1 MCKTIVIGN
10 MGVGKT
16 SLVRRFVNNS
26 FQNDYKATI
35 GVDFEVQQ
43 FRILNTNFNM
53 QIWDTAG
60 AGNFP
65 QKILSLFMRF

>member
-1 MCKTIVIGN
+1 MCKTIVVGN

-43 FRILNTNFNM
+43 FRILNNNFNM

-60 AGNFP
+60 AGNLGLVKP
-65 QKILSLFMRF
+65 ISV